1 MAMTITEQ
9 NWRALRTAVSLADQ
23 LTGLMQIMTDNR
35 ATAEDVQRNLRV
47 IRSNALA
54 VARFCADAE
63 KLT

>member
-9 NWRALRTAVSLADQ
+9 NWRALRTAVALADQ
-23 LTGLMQIMTDNR
+23 LTSLMQMMTDNR
-35 ATAEDVQRNLRV
+35 TTAEDVQRNLRV
-47 IRSNALA
+47 IRTNALS